1 MITQTLDFKNFDLHV
16 LTESEL
22 KDFNGGWFIWELLNA
37 AYDAFV
43 NPQDVSRGLND
54 GLKFLKVPNK

>member
-1 MITQTLDFKNFDLHV
+1 MINQTLDLKNYDLHV

-22 KDFNGGWFIWELLNA
+22 KDFNGGWWIWAALEA
-37 AYDAFV
+37 AYDAIT